1 MGIAVGNMQTISPLF
16 IFLTIQFLF
25 LLGKLGFYKKHIYP
39 DERKFT
45 VKEKSDVLDMLSEI
59 ILIKLKKNLSEK
71 KINFKSSTTG
81 ETIDNISIEIA
92 TIMKNEIN
100 KNPYF
105 LRPTITEF
113 KNEIQVELADYSIN
127 QPRED
132 TIHNKLH
139 DKT

>member
-1 MGIAVGNMQTISPLF
+1 MHAISPLF
-16 IFLTIQFLF
+16 IFLAIQFLF
-25 LLGKLGFYKKHIYP
+25 LLGKLGFYKKHIFP

-45 VKEKSDVLDMLSEI
+45 VKEKSDVLDMFSKI

-92 TIMKNEIN
+92 TIMNSVIR

-105 LRPTITEF
+105 LNPTIAEF
-113 KNEIQVELADYSIN
+113 KNEIQNEIQVELADYATKAREASI
-127 QPRED
+127 Q
-132 TIHNKLH
+132 NKLH

>member
-1 MGIAVGNMQTISPLF
+1 MHAISPLF
-16 IFLTIQFLF
+16 IFLAIQFLF
-25 LLGKLGFYKKHIYP
+25 LLGKLGFYKKHIFP

-45 VKEKSDVLDMLSEI
+45 VKEKSDVLDMFSKI

-92 TIMKNEIN
+92 TIMNSVIR

-105 LRPTITEF
+105 LNPTIAEF
-113 KNEIQVELADYSIN
+113 KNEIQNEIQVELADYATTAREASI
-127 QPRED
+127 Q
-132 TIHNKLH
+132 NKLH